1 MILSLR
7 KFNLMLLDN
16 IQTLSLRDL
25 LDLLVSAQAQMH
37 NLMRQKETKISVMGD
52 MRQDVQLIHT
62 AILKKKS
69 VNSVSPIM

>member
-1 MILSLR
+1 
-7 KFNLMLLDN
+7 MLFDD

-37 NLMRQKETKISVMGD
+37 NLVRQKETKMSVMGD
-52 MRQDVQLIHT
+52 MRQEVRLIQS
-62 AILKKKS
+62 AILKRKS